1 MSARLDSNG
10 GEPGGG
16 RTGASGTA
24 RAGPSGRDRPGD
36 RLGDRPGDRPRPRGR
51 ALVTGASTGIGE
63 EIARELARRGWSL
76 VITARSEER
85 LASLAAELRSEHGVQ
100 VGVIAG
106 DLTQAGMPARLEEA
120 TEGSGVPIDLL
131 VNNAGF
137 GQYGEFLESDLDRE
151 LAMIQLNVTAVTELT
166 KRFARPMAERGRG
179 RILNV
184 ASTAA
189 FQPGPLMSV
198 YYATKAYVVSFS
210 EALRQE
216 LRAHGVTVTTL
227 CPGPTSSEFQSRAR
241 MEESPLFNRM
251 SVPSS
256 ATVARYGVDATL
268 AGRGIAVQGLMN
280 RILATLT
287 RFAPR
292 SILPGIVRRI
302 QEKRG

>member
-1 MSARLDSNG
+1 M
-10 GEPGGG
+10 
-16 RTGASGTA
+16 TGASA
-24 RAGPSGRDRPGD
+24 
-36 RLGDRPGDRPRPRGR
+36 
-51 ALVTGASTGIGE
+51 GIGE
-63 EIARELARRGWSL
+63 AIARELARRGWPL
-76 VITARSEER
+76 ILTARSEDR
-85 LASLAAELRSEHGVQ
+85 LATLAAELRSEYGVQ

-106 DLTQAGMPARLEEA
+106 DLTERGMPSKLEEA
-120 TEGSGVPIDLL
+120 TEGAGIPIDLL

-137 GQYGEFLESDLDRE
+137 GDYGKFLDSDLDKE

-198 YYATKAYVVSFS
+198 YYATKAYVLSFS
-210 EALRQE
+210 EALREE
-216 LRAHGVTVTTL
+216 LREHGITVTTL
-227 CPGPTSSEFQSRAR
+227 CPGPTESEFQSRAR

-256 ATVARYGVDATL
+256 EVVARYGVDAAL
-268 AGRGIAVQGLMN
+268 AGKGIAVQGLLN
-280 RILATLT
+280 RVLVMSN

-292 SILPGIVRRI
+292 SVVPGIVRRI
-302 QEKRG
+302 QEKRS